1 MNNYVVD
8 NDMKLI
14 SYLQINREELQENGA
29 QFDLTVLVLTTP
41 TEAEMQPGSGLGT
54 DMTVLLQIK
63 FLCKL
68 FIYNVYIFLD
78 QATFSGSGSS
88 EGSSSGGGSGSDS
101 SVTTMMPEHNTSTT
115 DMPPDA
121 LPPPNISNISVQ
133 LPAEVFA
140 NVTEDRVGLLYSLYL
155 LSSLFPVAT
164 DSRNEGF
171 TVGTPVVGAAVSGR
185 NISNLASP
193 VLITLPIT
201 SVEVNEVM
209 LSIQCMS
216 TIQGL
221 LESVHKAIKNWI
233 VELVLQSVHKAI

>member
-1 MNNYVVD
+1 M
-8 NDMKLI
+8 
-14 SYLQINREELQENGA
+14 QENGA
-29 QFDLTVLVLTTP
+29 QFDLTVLVLTP

-54 DMTVLLQIK
+54 DMTVLQQIK

-78 QATFSGSGSS
+78 QAPFSGSGSS

-121 LPPPNISNISVQ
+121 LPPNISNISVQ

-221 LESVHKAIKNWI
+221 LESVYKAIKNWI
-233 VELVLQSVHKAI
+233 VKLVLQSVHKAI

>member
-1 MNNYVVD
+1 M
-8 NDMKLI
+8 
-14 SYLQINREELQENGA
+14 QENGA
-29 QFDLTVLVLTTP
+29 QFDLTVLVLTP

-54 DMTVLLQIK
+54 DMTVLQQIK

-78 QATFSGSGSS
+78 QAPFSGSGSS

-121 LPPPNISNISVQ
+121 LPPNISNISVQ

-221 LESVHKAIKNWI
+221 LKSVYKAIKNWI
-233 VELVLQSVHKAI
+233 VKLVLQSVHKAI